1 MRIDKKALAEG
12 NYEAITELAIF
23 TGKNPA
29 ESKRLTI
36 NGVSARFDLVAN
48 VDLNSGAGGD
58 WLYLY
63 ATTDSAAA
71 YPIKELRISDK
82 IVNRLV
88 GTLFTEFTVK
98 RADNNG
104 FTDQDP
110 DLNDGASGDY
120 LYLVA
125 KRDPDKSMFPSWMF
139 GGSLIGDGSIETLF
153 VLASAAAVVA
163 VFVYSRK
170 KGKEEP
176 EEKSAS

>member
-1 MRIDKKALAEG
+1 M
-12 NYEAITELAIF
+12 
-23 TGKNPA
+23 
-29 ESKRLTI
+29 
-36 NGVSARFDLVAN
+36 
-48 VDLNSGAGGD
+48 
-58 WLYLY
+58 
-63 ATTDSAAA
+63 
-71 YPIKELRISDK
+71 
-82 IVNRLV
+82 NRLV
-88 GTLFTEFTVK
+88 GNLFTEFTAK

-125 KRDPDKSMFPSWMF
+125 KRDPDKSMFQSWMF

-170 KGKEEP
+170 KEKEESKK
-176 EEKSAS
+176 KSAS